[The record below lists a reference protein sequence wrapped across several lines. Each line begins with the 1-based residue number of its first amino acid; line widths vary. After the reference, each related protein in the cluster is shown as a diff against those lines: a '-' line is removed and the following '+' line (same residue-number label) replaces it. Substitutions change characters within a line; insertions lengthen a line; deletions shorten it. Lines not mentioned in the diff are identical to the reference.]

1 MTTLKK
7 LAFFS
12 SVGLLIILAA
22 TSGRTLG
29 QAGAGQP
36 VKGVS
41 QEKSKSPE
49 EKIHVVLHRV
59 DNVVIGIGQTFDFD
73 KERAAKAI
81 EKYKVML
88 PNPLSENI
96 QVVLCYSGPL
106 FGLLEKTPGRPTPKL
121 TLDVNMNRDL
131 TDDVALEL
139 PLCENWDEGII
150 VKIAR
155 TYSQPS
161 PHTEWL
167 PYRIGYSADKGPD
180 GQIRENIFLVAI
192 YRYEGEFRLKN
203 HDYGLRLIDGD
214 ANGHFYREKEGNTNI
229 QIGIKSDMESG
240 GGEYYRFQNRIPVA
254 GELYEFKGIAE
265 DGSWIELA
273 KSGLPVAALGKPA
286 PDMQMTDIA
295 GQSFHVNDYKG
306 KVLLLDFWA
315 SWCKPCIAEFP
326 DIKKMIQRFEKRSLA
341 VVGINV
347 DVAEK
352 VEAGKKVMADFQLT
366 WPQVIEGKGLLH
378 PVCQVFGRLP
388 EGGEGFP
395 MYIAIDERGFAR
407 YATKDYRK
415 MERFLDAHF
424 NDPNGPDNT
433 LFIPCSEKYGPAPE
447 PRPTINVDFGSQKVL
462 DLVKSGRLKMP
473 EGLPKDA
480 TVGLLTNGTVLVAYA
495 SSAVGKI
502 HIVID
507 TNHDFDLTKGMGY
520 DIPILTEPSPD
531 IPKMVEVNIRVPWAS
546 GGIAFLGMPF
556 YAKPGAGG
564 GPPEIYGRPGF
575 VARFE
580 GTFFVGKI
588 QYVIEFTDTNGDR
601 LLTEEDTTVPGFIKL
616 KMKKGDDWVS
626 VYEGTSHIP
635 IGRSLYR
642 LKFVSDDGFLVE
654 LEKEK

>member
-1 MTTLKK
+1 MTTTKR
-7 LAFFS
+7 LA
-12 SVGLLIILAA
+12 LLLSMGILAIFA
-22 TSGRTLG
+22 ASSGKSLG

-49 EKIHVVLHRV
+49 EKIHVALHRI
-59 DNVVIGIGQTFDFD
+59 DNVVIGIGQTFDFE
-73 KERAAKAI
+73 KERVAKAI
-81 EKYKVML
+81 EKYKVIL
-88 PNPLSENI
+88 PNPLPENT

-131 TDDVALEL
+131 TDDAALDL

-167 PYRIGYSADKGPD
+167 PYRIGYSADKGRD

-192 YRYEGEFRLKN
+192 YRHEGEFRLKN
-203 HDYGLRLIDGD
+203 HDYELRLIDGD
-214 ANGHFYREKEGNTNI
+214 ANGHFYREKEGNVNI

-240 GGEYYRFQNRIPVA
+240 GGEYYRFQNRIPLA

-265 DGSWIELA
+265 DGSWIELV
-273 KSGLPVAALGKPA
+273 KSTLPVAALGKPA
-286 PDMQMTDIA
+286 PDLQMTDIA
-295 GQSFHVNDYKG
+295 GQSFRVSDYKG
-306 KVLLLDFWA
+306 RVLLLDFWA

-326 DIKKMIQRFEKRSLA
+326 DIKKMIQKFEKRSLA

-352 VEAGKKVMADFQLT
+352 VEAGKKVMADYQLT
-366 WPQVIEGKGLLH
+366 WRQVIEGKGLLH

-388 EGGEGFP
+388 EYGEGFP
-395 MYIAIDERGFAR
+395 MYIAIDEQGIAH

-415 MERFLDAHF
+415 MERFLESHF
-424 NDPNGPDNT
+424 NDPAGPQNT
-433 LFIPCSEKYGPAPE
+433 LFVPLTDKRRQKTET
-447 PRPTINVDFGSQKVL
+447 RPLTAVDFSGPKVKSL
-462 DLVKSGRLKMP
+462 TDSGRLKLP
-473 EGLPKDA
+473 RNLPKDA
-480 TVGLLTNGTVLVAYA
+480 RVGLLPNGIALVACPGAPPEKLRLVFDANGDGDLTNQEVHEIPFLDAVSPDESKMVRVSLRLNYH
-495 SSAVGKI
+495 SGAVGFLNWPFFARPTSQAGAFPG
-502 HIVID
+502 V
-507 TNHDFDLTKGMGY
+507 F
-520 DIPILTEPSPD
+520 
-531 IPKMVEVNIRVPWAS
+531 
-546 GGIAFLGMPF
+546 FLGD
-556 YAKPGAGG
+556 AGNFG
-564 GPPEIYGRPGF
+564 
-575 VARFE
+575 
-580 GTFFVGKI
+580 GTFFVGDVEYSVEI
-588 QYVIEFTDTNGDR
+588 ADLNGDW
-601 LLTEEDTTVPGFIKL
+601 LLTEEDTTAPGFLKL

-626 VYEGTSHIP
+626 VYEGTSRIP

-642 LKFVSDDGFLVE
+642 LKFVSDDGNLVE